1 MERKPRQVYTPPEP
15 TEEAEQPRTTIGL
28 QIKQE
33 EEAKAAEAIEEALA
47 EAACAAQLPDLCSAA
62 EDDRNGQPL
71 TFAPTMTL
79 EAKLIDLGIDPEA
92 LRDFCRA
99 AIRTPAELP
108 IDPWESYDTI
118 RQHAVGFAQEL
129 KKCGAK
135 TYHIRL
141 ALEGAIKS
149 LEGTED
155 KERRA
160 NYESGSEEE
169 ADQQQGSVEGD
180 GQEEPTEATQG
191 AEREA

>member
-15 TEEAEQPRTTIGL
+15 TEEAEPPRTTIGM
-28 QIKQE
+28 QIQQE
-33 EEAKAAEAIEEALA
+33 EAEAEAALEAELA
-47 EAACAAQLPDLCSAA
+47 EACAAAQLPDLCAA
-62 EDDRNGQPL
+62 EDDRDGQPL

-79 EAKLIDLGIDPEA
+79 EAKLIDLWIDPEA
-92 LRDFCRA
+92 LCDFCRTA
-99 AIRTPAELP
+99 MRTPAELP
-108 IDPWESYDTI
+108 TDPWESYDTI
-118 RQHAVGFAQEL
+118 RHHAVGFAQEL

-169 ADQQQGSVEGD
+169 TDQQQGSVEGD
-180 GQEEPTEATQG
+180 GQEELAQEAQG
-191 AEREA
+191 EGGEA